1 MPITRS
7 EKADRIERLGAELGA
22 AESVIVLDF
31 KGLDVPGVTTLR
43 RRVRD
48 AQGSYRVVK
57 NRLARRALAG
67 TPYACLDRHFRGT
80 TAVACGGADPVALAK
95 TLVDFAK
102 EEPALAVKAA
112 VVQGQEI
119 DAAGVRSLA
128 ELPPREELQASLLS
142 VLQAPATQ
150 LVRVLS
156 AVPRDLMSVLAQ
168 VEQRRGSDDG

>member
-7 EKADRIERLGAELGA
+7 EKADRIERFGAELGA

-31 KGLDVPGVTTLR
+31 KGLDVPGVTRLR
-43 RRVRD
+43 HRVRA

-57 NRLARRALAG
+57 NRLARRVLAG

-80 TAVACGGADPVALAK
+80 TAVACGGADPVALAR

-156 AVPRDLMSVLAQ
+156 AVPRDLMGVLAQ
-168 VEQRRGSDDG
+168 VEKRRGSDDG